1 MARPEKEDEK
11 NEKIIRGLLKLP
23 ANRRCINCNSLGP
36 QYVCINFWT
45 FICINCS
52 GIHREFT
59 HRVKSISMAKFTSQE
74 VSALQEGG
82 NERAKEIYFKEWDPQ
97 HHSLPD
103 NSNIDRL
110 REFIKNVYVDGRY
123 TGERSFDRPQMV
135 KVNAEDSYDKR
146 KVDSFRDIVS
156 PSFDGRH
163 YGEQPGSASLAN
175 DHKRSL
181 GRFDIID
188 EKGRDNKPGYRCQDQ
203 KVVDQQFPD
212 SPKIEERLPSHQPL
226 SNSPKIKPV
235 EVINIIPPAPIGQPN
250 KSTGFQFPHSSAQ
263 VQRTASLP
271 SRGSNVGISAEP
283 KLVNSGNLIDFDADP
298 IVPVARALDQYVPQ
312 QTTSF
317 PAESGGWAS
326 FDDSSALKVTQVA
339 SAVSTP
345 DSLLSQLSV
354 SQTASTANAPSISIA
369 RAGSSPNQ
377 SNAGHWPMMHQHQP
391 FVFHVPSVQT
401 SKQPFSAPIFR
412 APNNQLKSNLHGV
425 SVLTSQ
431 SSQVVNKSLHETTAG
446 VSTQPSATEAKPT
459 GRKELPADLFTT
471 VYPSASAP
479 FLGYQT
485 PQRLMGYGT
494 HYPTAVFP
502 NLASLRGALPYMD
515 GHSTIW
521 HSTSNLPMQ
530 QWLPPQQISMLALHQ
545 FLSSG
550 PYMVEQGG
558 GPVPRPPPGL
568 PVMHRGTGGFS
579 TQGAGYRSGTP
590 NAFTPDSR
598 NPFG

>member
-1 MARPEKEDEK
+1 MARQVKEDEK

-45 FICINCS
+45 FICVYCS
-52 GIHREFT
+52 GIHREFS

-110 REFIKNVYVDGRY
+110 KEFIKNVYVDRRY
-123 TGERSFDRPQMV
+123 TGERSFDRPQMF
-135 KVNAEDSYDKR
+135 KGNTEDSYDKR
-146 KVDSFRDIVS
+146 KVDSFRDNGS
-156 PSFDGRH
+156 PLFDDIDGRH

-175 DHKRSL
+175 DNKRSL
-181 GRFDIID
+181 ARFDIID

-203 KVVDQQFPD
+203 KVVDQQFPGG
-212 SPKIEERLPSHQPL
+212 PKIEERLPSHQPV

-235 EVINIIPPAPIGQPN
+235 EVINIIPPAPIGQPK
-250 KSTGFQFPHSSAQ
+250 KSSGFEFLHSSAQ
-263 VQRTASLP
+263 VQRTASLT
-271 SRGSNVGISAEP
+271 SRGSNVVISAEP

-298 IVPVARALDQYVPQ
+298 IVPVARALEQYVPQ
-312 QTTSF
+312 QTASV
-317 PAESGGWAS
+317 PADSGGWAS

-345 DSLLSQLSV
+345 DSLLSQLLV
-354 SQTASTANAPSISIA
+354 SQTASAANAPRISIT

-377 SNAGHWPMMHQHQP
+377 SNAGHWPTMHQHQP
-391 FVFHVPSVQT
+391 FVFQGPSVQT
-401 SKQPFSAPIFR
+401 SKQPFSAPIFG

-446 VSTQPSATEAKPT
+446 VSTQPPATEAKPT

-479 FLGYQT
+479 YLGYQT
-485 PQRLMGYGT
+485 PQHLMGYGT

-502 NLASLRGALPYMD
+502 NLASLHGVLPYGD
-515 GHSTIW
+515 GHSTMW
-521 HSTSNLPMQ
+521 HSTSNVSMQ
-530 QWLPPQQISMLALHQ
+530 QWLPPQQISMLAVHR
-545 FLSSG
+545 
-550 PYMVEQGG
+550 PHMVQQGG
-558 GPVPRPPPGL
+558 SPLPQPPPGL
-568 PVMHRGTGGFS
+568 PVMHQGTGGFS
-579 TQGAGYRSGTP
+579 TQGAAYRSGTP
-590 NAFTPDSR
+590 NAVAPPSR

>member
-146 KVDSFRDIVS
+146 KVDSFRDIGS

-212 SPKIEERLPSHQPL
+212 GPKIEERLPSHQPL

-354 SQTASTANAPSISIA
+354 SQTASAANAPSISIA

-377 SNAGHWPMMHQHQP
+377 SNAGHWSMMHQHQP

-459 GRKELPADLFTT
+459 GRKELPA
-471 VYPSASAP
+471 
-479 FLGYQT
+479 
-485 PQRLMGYGT
+485 
-494 HYPTAVFP
+494 FP
-502 NLASLRGALPYMD
+502 NLASLRGALPYVD

-530 QWLPPQQISMLALHQ
+530 RWLPPQQISMLALHR
-545 FLSSG
+545 
-550 PYMVEQGG
+550 PYMVQQGG

-568 PVMHRGTGGFS
+568 PVMHQGTGGFS

>member
-97 HHSLPD
+97 HYSLPD
-103 NSNIDRL
+103 NRL

-135 KVNAEDSYDKR
+135 KGNAEDSYDRR
-146 KVDSFRDIVS
+146 KVDSFRDIGN
-156 PSFDGRH
+156 PSFDDIDGRH

-212 SPKIEERLPSHQPL
+212 GPKIEERLPNHQPL

-235 EVINIIPPAPIGQPN
+235 EVIHIIPPAPIGQPK

-317 PAESGGWAS
+317 PAETGGWAS
-326 FDDSSALKVTQVA
+326 FDDSLALKVTQVA

-354 SQTASTANAPSISIA
+354 SQTASAANAPSISIA

-377 SNAGHWPMMHQHQP
+377 SNAGHWPTMHQHQP
-391 FVFHVPSVQT
+391 FVFHGPSVQT
-401 SKQPFSAPIFR
+401 SKQPFSAHIFG

-502 NLASLRGALPYMD
+502 NLASLCGALPYVD

-550 PYMVEQGG
+550 PYMVQQGG
-558 GPVPRPPPGL
+558 GPVPRSPPGL
-568 PVMHRGTGGFS
+568 PVMHQGTGGFS